1 MTDRQPVSTIAW
13 QREKGREPDVSLPA
27 FGDLLRRFRLAVG
40 LTQET
45 LAERAG
51 VSARAISDLERG
63 IKKRPQ
69 KETIR
74 LLVGALDLPAD
85 DRQRFEQAAGGRT
98 QDHAPL
104 RVVSPPP
111 HNLPA
116 PLTPLVGRAADR
128 ADILALLRRED
139 VRLLT
144 ITGPGGTG
152 KTRLSLDVG
161 TDLLG
166 DFPDGVFFVSLATVR
181 DPILV
186 VPTIMQALSIK
197 ETAGQALRDTLV
209 TALRG
214 KRLLLLLDNFEQVA
228 SAAIV
233 VADLLAACAYLT
245 ALITSRAAV
254 HVRGE
259 HEWPLQPLALP
270 APDQFAD
277 ITALARSAA
286 VQLFVQRAMAVRPDF
301 RLTTA
306 NGAAIASI
314 CIRLDGLPLAIELA
328 AAHIKVLLPATLL
341 ARLERRLPLLTDG
354 AYDLPGRQQT
364 MRGAIDW
371 SHDLLDPDEQ
381 RLFRWLAVFAGG
393 CSLEAAEAVGGSL
406 SDGAVDILAALTS
419 LVDKSLMRAEARAD
433 TERFTML
440 ETVREYGLERL
451 AASGE
456 TEAAQRQHAAYS
468 MAFAEAVEPEL
479 TGAEQA
485 TWLARLEI
493 EHDNLRVSF
502 QWAYEH
508 GEMEVG
514 LRLAG
519 ALWRF
524 WMQHGHA
531 REGREWLERFLAL
544 AANDRARMGSVWAK
558 AVYAAGVL
566 ATEQGDYARAKTLI
580 GENLPLVREFGGKRY
595 TAALLNAL
603 GAIAEYQAEYDH
615 ATAYFTESLALQRE
629 LGNQHGAAVSLNNLG
644 NLARKQGQYP
654 RAMAQYEES
663 LATKRALGDKRGS
676 GITLFNM
683 AAAARDQGH
692 YAHAAALI
700 EESIA
705 LHRAIQ
711 DKPGLAYALNN
722 LGDVVRDQ
730 DDPTRAAL
738 LYEESLSLFREQG
751 DQSSVALVLKNLG
764 DVARM
769 THDVVRARALYV
781 QSMTRYQEAGNS
793 LGIAECMESLALI
806 AHLRE
811 RWEHSARLFG
821 AAAALREA
829 IGAPLPLVDRTAIED
844 ATATIRVAFGMASFT
859 ASWTAGHAML
869 LDQAIAEVGAET
881 TTPRPPGCDRYAV
894 IKAGLRAIGVAR
906 MSCLQPRCQW
916 RDVREEYA
924 ADVAR
929 TSL

>member
-1 MTDRQPVSTIAW
+1 MTDRQPVSAIAW
-13 QREKGREPDVSLPA
+13 QREKGHEPAAPSL
-27 FGDLLRRFRLAVG
+27 FGDLLRRFRLGAG

-45 LAERAG
+45 LAERSS

-63 IKKRPQ
+63 VKNRPQ
-69 KETIR
+69 RETVR
-74 LLVGALDLPAD
+74 LLAEALDLPPD
-85 DRQRFEQAAGGRT
+85 ERSIFKQAAGGRPQT
-98 QDHAPL
+98 HAPL

-116 PLTPLVGRAADR
+116 PITPLVGRAADR
-128 ADILALLRRED
+128 AAILALLRRED

-152 KTRLSLDVG
+152 KTRLSLDIG
-161 TDLLG
+161 TDLFK

-181 DPILV
+181 DPALV
-186 VPTIMQALSIK
+186 VPTIMQTLRIK
-197 ETAGQALRDTLV
+197 EATGQALRDTLV

-228 SAAIV
+228 AAALV
-233 VADLLAACAYLT
+233 VADLLAACAHLK

-270 APDQFAD
+270 APAQFAD
-277 ITALARSAA
+277 IAALAQSPA

-306 NGAAIASI
+306 NSVAIASI
-314 CIRLDGLPLAIELA
+314 CTRLDGLPLAIELA

-364 MRGAIDW
+364 MRGAIEW
-371 SHDLLDPDEQ
+371 SHDLLNLDEQ

-485 TWLARLEI
+485 TWLSRLEI

-531 REGREWLERFLAL
+531 REGRAWLERFLAL
-544 AANDRARMGSVWAK
+544 AANDDCAQMGSVWAK

-566 ATEQGDYARAKTLI
+566 TTEQGDYARAKTLI

-603 GAIAEYQAEYDH
+603 GAIAEYQAEYDR
-615 ATAYFTESLALQRE
+615 AIAYFTESLALQRE

-705 LHRAIQ
+705 LHRAIH

-722 LGDVVRDQ
+722 LGDVARDQ
-730 DDPTRAAL
+730 GDPTRATP

-751 DQSSVALVLKNLG
+751 DQSGIALVLKNLG
-764 DVARM
+764 DIARM
-769 THDVVRARALYV
+769 THDSAGATALYT
-781 QSMTRYQEAGNS
+781 QSVTRYRAASNT
-793 LGIAECMESLALI
+793 LGIAECIESLALI
-806 AHLRE
+806 AHMQGQWE
-811 RWEHSARLFG
+811 RAARLLS
-821 AAAALREA
+821 AAATLREA
-829 IGAPLPLVDRTAIED
+829 IGAPLPLVDRAAIED
-844 ATATIRVAFGMASFT
+844 ATAPTRAALGVASF
-859 ASWTAGHAML
+859 AAAWAAGQTMSL
-869 LDQAIAEVGAET
+869 EQAIAEAVGEMT
-881 TTPRPPGCDRYAV
+881 
-894 IKAGLRAIGVAR
+894 
-906 MSCLQPRCQW
+906 
-916 RDVREEYA
+916 A
-924 ADVAR
+924 ADHPD
-929 TSL
+929 

>member
-1 MTDRQPVSTIAW
+1 MTDRQPVSAIAW
-13 QREKGREPDVSLPA
+13 QREKRHEPDPPIPV
-27 FGDLLRRFRLAVG
+27 FGDLLRRFRLAAG

-45 LAERAG
+45 LAERSG
-51 VSARAISDLERG
+51 ISARAISDLERG
-63 IKKRPQ
+63 MKNRPQ
-69 KETIR
+69 KETVR
-74 LLVGALDLPAD
+74 LLAGALDLRTD
-85 DRQRFEQAAGGRT
+85 DRLLFEQIARRRT
-98 QDHAPL
+98 TAHTPL
-104 RVVSPPP
+104 RMINPPP

-116 PLTPLVGRAADR
+116 PTTPLVGRAEDR
-128 ADILALLRRED
+128 AAILALLRRDD

-144 ITGPGGTG
+144 ITGPGGIG
-152 KTRLSLDVG
+152 KTRLSLEAG
-161 TDLLG
+161 AGLLS
-166 DFPDGVFFVSLATVR
+166 DFPDGVFFVSLAAVR
-181 DPILV
+181 DPAFV
-186 VPTIMQALSIK
+186 VSTIAHALSIK
-197 ETAGQALRDTLV
+197 ETGGQALRDTLMA
-209 TALRG
+209 ALRG
-214 KRLLLLLDNFEQVA
+214 KRMLLLLDNFEQVIP
-228 SAAIV
+228 AAIV
-233 VADLLAACAYLT
+233 VADLLAACAYLK

-270 APDQFAD
+270 APAQFAD
-277 ITALARSAA
+277 IAALAQSPA
-286 VQLFVQRAMAVRPDF
+286 VQLFLQRAIAVRPDF

-306 NGAAIASI
+306 NGVAIASI
-314 CIRLDGLPLAIELA
+314 CTRLDGLPLAIELA

-364 MRGAIDW
+364 MRGAIEW
-371 SHDLLDPDEQ
+371 SHDLLNLDEQ

-485 TWLARLEI
+485 TWLSRLEI

-508 GEMEVG
+508 GEIEVG

-531 REGREWLERFLAL
+531 REGRAWLERFLAL

-603 GAIAEYQAEYDH
+603 GAIAEYQAEYDR
-615 ATAYFTESLALQRE
+615 AIAYFTESLALQRE

-705 LHRAIQ
+705 LHRAIH

-722 LGDVVRDQ
+722 LGDVARDQ
-730 DDPTRAAL
+730 GDPTRATP

-751 DQSSVALVLKNLG
+751 DQSGIALVLKNLG
-764 DVARM
+764 DIARM
-769 THDVVRARALYV
+769 THDRAGATALYT
-781 QSMTRYQEAGNS
+781 QSVTRYRAASNT
-793 LGIAECMESLALI
+793 LGIAECIESLALI
-806 AHLRE
+806 AHMQGQWERAARLLSAAATLRE
-811 RWEHSARLFG
+811 S
-821 AAAALREA
+821 
-829 IGAPLPLVDRTAIED
+829 IGAPLPLVDRAAIED
-844 ATATIRVAFGMASFT
+844 ATAPTRAALGVASF
-859 ASWTAGHAML
+859 AAAWAAGQTMSL
-869 LDQAIAEVGAET
+869 EQAIAEAVGEMT
-881 TTPRPPGCDRYAV
+881 
-894 IKAGLRAIGVAR
+894 
-906 MSCLQPRCQW
+906 
-916 RDVREEYA
+916 A
-924 ADVAR
+924 ADHPD
-929 TSL
+929 